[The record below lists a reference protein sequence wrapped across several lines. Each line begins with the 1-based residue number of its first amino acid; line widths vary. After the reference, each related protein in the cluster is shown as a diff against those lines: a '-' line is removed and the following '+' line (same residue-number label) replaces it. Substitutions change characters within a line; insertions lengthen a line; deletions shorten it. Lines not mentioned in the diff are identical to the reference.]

1 MSKLNCS
8 SLFALLAITT
18 GAIASG
24 QQQFEITSID
34 DIGKPKVCT
43 KETCGGEYGT
53 SLTFANSPAEA
64 AKQALKD
71 EKLVFVLH
79 VSGNFETPDYT

>member
-1 MSKLNCS
+1 MIRIFFQLPI
-8 SLFALLAITT
+8 AMVIATAITV
-18 GAIASG
+18 GG
-24 QQQFEITSID
+24 QQQLAAVTCD
-34 DIGKPKVCT
+34 DVC
-43 KETCGGEYGT
+43 ELDGTCGEYGT
-53 SLTFANSPAEA
+53 TVTFAESPAEA